1 MRKLR
6 IERLGRLGDGL
17 GGGLVVPGALPGEL
31 VEGDEA
37 DGALAG
43 PRILEPSPDR
53 VTPPC
58 PHARRCG
65 GCQLQHASDALV
77 ARWKGDTVRE
87 ALARHGLE
95 ARIAS
100 VETSP
105 PVSRR
110 RAAFSATRRKKGAL
124 AGFHAKRS
132 DEIVAVPD
140 CRVVHPDLLPA
151 LPLAEA
157 LARLGASRKGELGVT
172 VTRTEAGLDV
182 AARGGKPADGPM
194 RAALADIVHAH
205 RLARLTWEDEV
216 IAMARP
222 PVLRMG
228 RARVVPPPGAFLQA
242 TADGEAALLA
252 AVRAILAPAR
262 RVADLFA
269 GCGTF
274 ALPLAEGAEVHAV
287 EADAAML
294 AALDAGWRGAPG
306 LKRVTTEPRDL
317 FRDPLLGPE
326 LGEFD
331 GVVIDPPRAGAAAQ
345 MAELAAARVAR
356 VAHLSCNPATFAR
369 DAATLVA
376 AGYRMGPVRVVD
388 QFRWSSHVEL
398 VAGFEAPHIG
408 RGG

>member
-1 MRKLR
+1 MRQVR

-17 GGGLVVPGALPGEL
+17 GDGLVVPGALPGEL
-31 VEGDEA
+31 VEGEEA
-37 DGALAG
+37 DGALG
-43 PRILEPSPDR
+43 EVRILEPSADR
-53 VTPPC
+53 VAPPC

-65 GCQLQHASDALV
+65 GCRLQHASDALV
-77 ARWKGDTVRE
+77 AGWKADLVRA
-87 ALARHGLE
+87 ALARHGL
-95 ARIAS
+95 APGIAS

-105 PVSRR
+105 AASRR
-110 RAAFSATRRKKGAL
+110 RAALSARRTKKGAL
-124 AGFHAKRS
+124 AGFHVKGS
-132 DEIVAVPD
+132 DEIVPVPG
-140 CRVVHPDLLPA
+140 CRVLHPDLLAA

-157 LARLGASRKGELGVT
+157 LARLGASRKGELTVA

-182 AARGGKPADGPM
+182 AASGGKAADGPM

-205 RLARLTWEDEV
+205 DLARLSWEGEV

-222 PVLRMG
+222 PVLQMG

-252 AVRAILAPAR
+252 AVRAGLGPAR
-262 RVADLFA
+262 RAADLFA

-274 ALPLAEGAEVHAV
+274 ARPLAEGAEVHAV

-294 AALDAGWRGAPG
+294 AARDAGWRGAPG

-317 FRDPLLGPE
+317 FRDPLLAPE

-356 VAHLSCNPATFAR
+356 VAHLSCTPATFAR